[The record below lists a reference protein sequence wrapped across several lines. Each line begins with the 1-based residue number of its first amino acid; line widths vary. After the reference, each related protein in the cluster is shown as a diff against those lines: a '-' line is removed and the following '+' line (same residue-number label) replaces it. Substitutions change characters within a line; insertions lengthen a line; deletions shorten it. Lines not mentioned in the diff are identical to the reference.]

1 MTPNRMTRLEKI
13 LSASALD
20 AVALNPGSTLTYL
33 TGLEFHLMERPTVL
47 LFAPPAAPAIIL
59 PELEIQKLKELD
71 FEVAS
76 FTFGDNPADW
86 QKAFDLACQHLKL
99 NGKTIGVEPAR
110 LRFLEL
116 NYLKAAAPDA
126 RWISADEVL
135 GVLRAEKDDSELQM
149 MRRAAVIAQDAL
161 ENTLKLFKVGMS
173 EKEFSGELS
182 VQMLRAGS
190 DSEFAFGSIVSSG
203 PNSANPHA
211 SPSERKIQT
220 GELLL
225 VDWGA
230 RYNGYCSDL
239 TRVFAVG
246 DVPQQMKDIHQ
257 IVLKANEAGRAA
269 GKPGITAGAV
279 DLAART
285 IIENAGYGKYF
296 FHRTGHGLGMEAH
309 EPPYMFADNSAIL
322 TKGNVYT
329 IEPGIYL
336 AGIGGVRIEDDVV
349 VTEDG
354 SRSLTDMPR
363 ELRQIA

>member
-1 MTPNRMTRLEKI
+1 
-13 LSASALD
+13 
-20 AVALNPGSTLTYL
+20 
-33 TGLEFHLMERPTVL
+33 
-47 LFAPPAAPAIIL
+47 
-59 PELEIQKLKELD
+59 
-71 FEVAS
+71 
-76 FTFGDNPADW
+76 
-86 QKAFDLACQHLKL
+86 
-99 NGKTIGVEPAR
+99 
-110 LRFLEL
+110 
-116 NYLKAAAPDA
+116 
-126 RWISADEVL
+126 
-135 GVLRAEKDDSELQM
+135 M

-269 GKPGITAGAV
+269 GKPGIKAGAV